1 MIFRKLIVG
10 PLTTNC
16 YIFGSS
22 KTREVVVI
30 DPGFDIKEIN
40 QALEELNAK
49 PIVVLLTHAHF
60 DHVMKLK
67 KFLRSHDIPVMYDKK
82 ELNSGFGP
90 FSKKDKWL
98 KEGDTIKIGELT
110 LYVLETPG
118 HSAGSL
124 CYYCK
129 DVKEYKGEKIDGIIF
144 TGDLIFRRSIGRSD
158 VPGGDQ
164 RVLFE
169 SIKKKIIYN
178 PELSDNF
185 LIFPGHMGRTSI
197 GEEKEKN
204 MFRQYFL

>member
-1 MIFRKLIVG
+1 MIFKKIVVG

-30 DPGFDIKEIN
+30 DPGFDIKEIT
-40 QALEELNAK
+40 QTLEELNAR
-49 PIVVLLTHAHF
+49 PIAVLLTHAHF

-67 KFLRSHDIPVMYDKK
+67 KFLRSYDIPVMYDKK
-82 ELNSGFGP
+82 EINSGFGP

-98 KEGDTIKIGELT
+98 REGDTILVGELT
-110 LYVLETPG
+110 LHVLETPG
-118 HSAGSL
+118 HSPGSL

-129 DVKEYKGEKIDGIIF
+129 DVKEYKGQQIDGIIF

-164 RVLFE
+164 SVLFE
-169 SIKKKIIYN
+169 SIKKKIMYN
-178 PELSDNF
+178 PNLSDNF
-185 LIFPGHMGRTSI
+185 IIFPGHMGRTSI

-204 MFRQYFL
+204 MFRQFFL